1 MQGISLAVQ
10 QNKNQGALTFNK
22 THNTVMKI
30 HICMQSIF
38 FLFLMKAEGA
48 VEVPHWLHRGERS
61 KRKEGI
67 KRDDN

>member
-1 MQGISLAVQ
+1 MQGISLVVQ

-38 FLFLMKAEGA
+38 FFFLMKAEGA